1 MSKENAMSC
10 VQFEN
15 FKIPTEVSKESALT
29 LVTNPRTSLPAS
41 NAVEKAVNW
50 VLENGGMP
58 A

>member
-1 MSKENAMSC
+1 MSC
-10 VQFEN
+10 VQSEN
-15 FKIPTEVSKESALT
+15 FKTATEVSKEPKLT

-41 NAVEKAVNW
+41 NAVERVINR

>member
-1 MSKENAMSC
+1 MSC